1 MVKVAKMWT
10 RRYLAK
16 NDIGRPVTGEDRMAR
31 VRRMNMNAQ
40 QARPDWRLIA
50 VLICVIG
57 LGRLA
62 LGLHLY
68 PYGDDMVYGPLARLA
83 ADETLYIGDDQ
94 LRSFENHAWLYG
106 LIWRAADATIG
117 VVPAHL
123 ALTIGLTVLVGLT
136 MLWIA
141 RAVGAAGWLIPLAF
155 LVANVVEVR
164 GIGRGA
170 YGGAFG
176 DHFHLQSLAIVFS
189 LLAFLAVLRARW
201 IWAGVALGLAALAQP
216 VLAFHAAF
224 AVGCLLLA
232 RGKDGVAQLL
242 MVAVTSMIAA
252 APALLTL
259 LDLEFGAV
267 EGVERVIRDGYLW
280 RADHHYQLTVHH
292 YLLLGL
298 YGTLGFLAV
307 RRLGQGGG
315 LIFGLAMTGALC
327 WVFYTNTFGL
337 QMAST
342 LPYVLDF
349 SRSSPLL
356 WVLSSALAAAAAE
369 IAWRSGDRISAYL
382 IGIVVALILV
392 VNFPDGLIAVVAL
405 AVSLFAI
412 FLATAHASTI
422 PAILAATGATAMI
435 VSASTA
441 SAPLDRDLRIKAF
454 YEWAREETPKD
465 AMFIAPPFIADI
477 RELAQRP
484 VWVDFRAISLAQAD
498 QIMLSRERHELITP
512 RFEDLPK
519 TGGWAGAR
527 LWTVAYGYRH
537 NAASIAAL
545 LKATNAAYFVTY
557 KPDEP
562 YELAGEGLKIAYA
575 DDHALVL
582 ELSQQ

>member
-1 MVKVAKMWT
+1 MV
-10 RRYLAK
+10 
-16 NDIGRPVTGEDRMAR
+16 
-31 VRRMNMNAQ
+31 
-40 QARPDWRLIA
+40 
-50 VLICVIG
+50 C
-57 LGRLA
+57 
-62 LGLHLY
+62 
-68 PYGDDMVYGPLARLA
+68 GPLACLA

-106 LIWRAADATIG
+106 LILRAADATIG

-170 YGGAFG
+170 DGGAFG

-189 LLAFLAVLRARW
+189 LLAFLAVLCARW

-216 VLAFHAAF
+216 VLAFHAAL

-267 EGVERVIRDGYLW
+267 EGVGRVIRDGYLW

-298 YGTLGFLAV
+298 YGTLGFLAVRRFGGSAV

-349 SRSSPLL
+349 P
-356 WVLSSALAAAAAE
+356 
-369 IAWRSGDRISAYL
+369 
-382 IGIVVALILV
+382 
-392 VNFPDGLIAVVAL
+392 
-405 AVSLFAI
+405 
-412 FLATAHASTI
+412 
-422 PAILAATGATAMI
+422 
-435 VSASTA
+435 
-441 SAPLDRDLRIKAF
+441 
-454 YEWAREETPKD
+454 
-465 AMFIAPPFIADI
+465 APPHFFGSF
-477 RELAQRP
+477 RRPWQQR
-484 VWVDFRAISLAQAD
+484 R
-498 QIMLSRERHELITP
+498 
-512 RFEDLPK
+512 PK
-519 TGGWAGAR
+519 
-527 LWTVAYGYRH
+527 
-537 NAASIAAL
+537 
-545 LKATNAAYFVTY
+545 
-557 KPDEP
+557 
-562 YELAGEGLKIAYA
+562 
-575 DDHALVL
+575 
-582 ELSQQ
+582 

>member
-1 MVKVAKMWT
+1 MV
-10 RRYLAK
+10 
-16 NDIGRPVTGEDRMAR
+16 
-31 VRRMNMNAQ
+31 
-40 QARPDWRLIA
+40 
-50 VLICVIG
+50 C
-57 LGRLA
+57 
-62 LGLHLY
+62 
-68 PYGDDMVYGPLARLA
+68 GPLARLA

-106 LIWRAADATIG
+106 LILRAADATIG

-189 LLAFLAVLRARW
+189 LLAFLAVLCARW

-216 VLAFHAAF
+216 VLAFHAAL

-267 EGVERVIRDGYLW
+267 EGVGRVIRDGYLW

-307 RRLGQGGG
+307 RRFGGSAVGAGRWPHLWSGYDGRPLLGVLHKHIRLTDGVHV
-315 LIFGLAMTGALC
+315 ALC
-327 WVFYTNTFGL
+327 AG
-337 QMAST
+337 
-342 LPYVLDF
+342 F

-441 SAPLDRDLRIKAF
+441 SARRI
-454 YEWAREETPKD
+454 
-465 AMFIAPPFIADI
+465 
-477 RELAQRP
+477 
-484 VWVDFRAISLAQAD
+484 
-498 QIMLSRERHELITP
+498 
-512 RFEDLPK
+512 
-519 TGGWAGAR
+519 
-527 LWTVAYGYRH
+527 
-537 NAASIAAL
+537 
-545 LKATNAAYFVTY
+545 ATCA
-557 KPDEP
+557 
-562 YELAGEGLKIAYA
+562 
-575 DDHALVL
+575 
-582 ELSQQ
+582 